1 MITSEEKEL
10 GRRFALGALVFIL
23 ANFLIQVFV
32 LGPEATGY
40 NETWGPL
47 IGLVNALQLMAGM
60 GVVRLSGKLLDDKDK
75 PLLTGSI
82 GLAYTVSAVGLVMS
96 LVPSAIHN
104 AFNETA
110 LTADM
115 AADFVFYVSPAVFLF
130 IAPFNIQFAKYGKSV
145 LPSWGPAVGNSVGY
159 GIIAVSAVFLS
170 GLFPDTAFI
179 PLQVVLGVVLTPAW
193 FFAISKAYAS

>member
-60 GVVRLSGKLLDDKDK
+60 GVVIL
-75 PLLTGSI
+75 
-82 GLAYTVSAVGLVMS
+82 
-96 LVPSAIHN
+96 
-104 AFNETA
+104 
-110 LTADM
+110 
-115 AADFVFYVSPAVFLF
+115 
-130 IAPFNIQFAKYGKSV
+130 
-145 LPSWGPAVGNSVGY
+145 
-159 GIIAVSAVFLS
+159 
-170 GLFPDTAFI
+170 
-179 PLQVVLGVVLTPAW
+179 
-193 FFAISKAYAS
+193 